1 MKMTDEQLMEGLRR
15 GNMMAFGELYRS
27 HRDPLVRFA
36 RLQVGEGPAEDIVQE
51 VFMNL
56 WTQRNHLQTL
66 ESPRSYL
73 LRAVHNRALNYLRD
87 ESHRSDFR
95 NQYQRNIEIMA
106 ASRSNPDRNEVIR
119 SLYAKETLSSIEEAL
134 ELLPGR
140 CREIFRMSYI
150 EGYSHKEIAEKLSL
164 SLSTVDNQVY
174 KALKI
179 LRKHL
184 SEEMI
189 AILLLFFL

>member
-1 MKMTDEQLMEGLRR
+1 MTNKQLIDGIRS
-15 GNMMAFGELYRS
+15 GNMMAFAELYRS

-56 WTQRNHLQTL
+56 WTHRNSLGDI
-66 ESPRSYL
+66 EVPRSYL

-87 ESHRSDFR
+87 ESHLSDFR

-106 ASRSNPDRNEVIR
+106 ATRSNPDRNDVIR
-119 SLYAKETLSSIEEAL
+119 ALYSKEAMCSLEAAL
-134 ELLPGR
+134 ALLPQR
-140 CREIFRMSYI
+140 CREIFRMSYLD
-150 EGYSHKEIAEKLSL
+150 GYSHKEIAEKLSI
-164 SLSTVDNQVY
+164 SVSTVDNQVY

-179 LRKHL
+179 LRSHL
-184 SEEMI
+184 SEELLT
-189 AILLLFFL
+189 ILMLFFL

>member
-1 MKMTDEQLMEGLRR
+1 MTDEQLIEELRS

-36 RLQVGEGPAEDIVQE
+36 RLQVGEAPAEDIVQE

-56 WTQRNHLQTL
+56 WTQREHLQTL

-95 NQYQRNIEIMA
+95 NQYQRNIEILA
-106 ASRSNPDRNEVIR
+106 ASRSNPDGGISLHAR
-119 SLYAKETLSSIEEAL
+119 SISFVH
-134 ELLPGR
+134 P
-140 CREIFRMSYI
+140 
-150 EGYSHKEIAEKLSL
+150 
-164 SLSTVDNQVY
+164 V
-174 KALKI
+174 
-179 LRKHL
+179 RK
-184 SEEMI
+184 EEMTVTAPLPPSWKGLESFDI
-189 AILLLFFL
+189 SL